1 MVLNLSPRPGRIF
14 RRALILFS
22 LCTSVDITSAQIF
35 TPAERPNSLYR
46 IAAGIYLPA
55 GIVRRN
61 EQLWVVGE
69 YSHSLFVIQPD
80 GRLASAFNGE
90 RVDENPSRDGRP
102 RKGGCGELCFPV
114 GIALD
119 SNGFPYIGDSH
130 HALVRKFLGRSVVT
144 VAGNAYGC
152 GLENA
157 IKGRSLCHP
166 AGVVVDTNDD
176 LYIVDANLHIV
187 RKVTFSIGEMK
198 TVAGNAGCGGADGIG
213 VKASLCR
220 PRGIAID
227 AKNNLYVADTGNST
241 IRKITPEGVVSTVA
255 GMAEICGS
263 VDGGRAPDGTSTA
276 RFCEPAGIAVD
287 NLTGN
292 LYVADTR
299 NATIRKITP
308 DGQVTTVAG
317 KAGIKSTA
325 LGALPGTIA
334 KPRGIAVIGPNQ
346 LAISTEGNEVL
357 GINF

>member
-1 MVLNLSPRPGRIF
+1 MLSELSPRLRRIF
-14 RRALILFS
+14 RSAVVLFL
-22 LCTSVDITSAQIF
+22 LCASVDITSAQIF

-46 IAAGIYLPA
+46 IAGGIPLPA
-55 GIVRRN
+55 GILKRN

-69 YSHSLFVIQPD
+69 YSNSLFVIQPD
-80 GRLASAFNGE
+80 GRLDHA
-90 RVDENPSRDGRP
+90 V
-102 RKGGCGELCFPV
+102 GGQCGSIFCFPV

-119 SNGFPYIGDSH
+119 SKGFLYIGDTN
-130 HALVRKFLGRSVVT
+130 HALVRKFLGRSVIT
-144 VAGNAYGC
+144 VAGQVYGC
-152 GLENA
+152 GVENA
-157 IKGRSLCHP
+157 ISGKSLCHP

-176 LYIVDANLHIV
+176 LYIVDANLHVV

-198 TVAGNAGCGGADGIG
+198 TIAGNAGCGSANGIG
-213 VKASLCR
+213 VKASFCR

-227 AKNNLYVADTGNST
+227 AKNNLYVADTGNSI

-255 GMAEICGS
+255 GMAGECGS

-276 RFCEPAGIAVD
+276 RFCEPTGIAVD

-308 DGQVTTVAG
+308 DEQVTTVAG

-325 LGALPGTIA
+325 LSALPGTIA
-334 KPRGIAVIGPNQ
+334 SPRGIAVIGPNQ
-346 LAISTEGNEVL
+346 LAISTEANEVL